1 MAKHDRREAW
11 RSGWRRSAVGVLA
24 ALGAV
29 APLARAEI
37 PQTIDGIPNYRVLRP
52 GLAATSGQ
60 PAPEA
65 FARLASQG
73 FKTVVNLRTEEEGA
87 RHEETWVKDAGLRY
101 VWIPVTPESFTV
113 EDAEA
118 LRMVLDDAEAAPML
132 IHCATGN
139 RVGAV
144 WTVIQVRQ
152 GRPLSEARSEGEAIG
167 LRGPMEQAVRR
178 VLRLDD
184 HE

>member
-1 MAKHDRREAW
+1 
-11 RSGWRRSAVGVLA
+11 VGVVA
-24 ALGAV
+24 ALCVA
-29 APLARAEI
+29 APLALAEI
-37 PQTIDGIPNYRVLRP
+37 PQAMDGTAVPNYRVLRP

-87 RHEETWVKDAGLRY
+87 RDEEARVKAAGLRY
-101 VWIPVTPESFTV
+101 VWVPVTPGTFTV

-118 LRMVLDDAEAAPML
+118 VQVVLDDAEAAPVL

-152 GRPLSEARSEGEAIG
+152 GRPLSEARLEGEAIG
-167 LRGPMEQAVRR
+167 LHGAMEQAVRR
-178 VLRLDD
+178 VLRMDD
-184 HE
+184 PE